1 MAGIINSKNL
11 VFGLDIGTRS
21 IVGTVGYKEGD
32 KFVVVAQRSK
42 EHETRA
48 MIDGQ
53 IHDIGKVGETISE
66 VKKSLEEA
74 IGTTL
79 SEVCIAAAGRVLR
92 TVTTTV
98 EQEFASE
105 KEIKEEDVYALSAM
119 GVEKAYEEF
128 VKENDT
134 DMAFYCVGHSVVRF
148 YMNRYPM
155 GNLVGHKAKVI
166 GADYIVTF
174 LPEDVVDGLYKA
186 VELADLHVANLTLEP
201 IAAIQVAIPEMYR
214 MLNIALVDVGAGTSD
229 ISITKDGA
237 IVAYGMIPV
246 AGDSLTEV
254 LAQHCLVDF
263 GTAEEIKRGIG
274 AMEEIPYKDIMG
286 LPQVIK
292 SQDAL
297 DLLKPYIEK
306 MTTPVAEC
314 IKQLNGDKSVS
325 AVFVVGGGGKIPTY
339 TELLSEQLGIVKER
353 VALRGEEVMN
363 KIEFIED
370 IKKDS
375 LLVTP
380 IGICLTFYEQSN
392 NFIFVTFNE
401 KRVKVY
407 DNGSLAV
414 VDVAMAAQFPN
425 DGLFPKRGKEL
436 NYTVNGKARITRGL
450 PGEAATIKVNGQE
463 ADIHTKVRS
472 NDVIVVTPST
482 AGEKA
487 TLQLSALPEFSD
499 TLQVLVNGKKVV
511 LPKFVSVNGQL
522 RSGFYEIEEGDQIEM
537 LGYYTV
543 EQILQFMDVQLTTG
557 EPVYVN
563 NNRASMTTPVYE
575 NFQVDFGLEAQNK
588 GLEKDVAVEET
599 FEEALDE
606 ALDAVIDDEVV
617 VNLPTMED
625 TKEVS
630 SVTDASTTEAASVP
644 SFDPSEGLTVIV
656 NRMPVTMK
664 GKSNYV
670 YVDVFDYIEI
680 DLSKPRGNGIVTNL
694 NGRKADYMATLQAGD
709 VIDIY
714 WQE

>member
-1 MAGIINSKNL
+1 MAGLVNNKNL

-32 KFVVVAQRSK
+32 KFIVVAQRSK

-53 IHDIGKVGETISE
+53 IHDIGKVGETIKE
-66 VKKSLEEA
+66 VKNALEEA
-74 IGTTL
+74 VGTKL
-79 SEVCIAAAGRVLR
+79 YEVCIAAAGRVLR
-92 TVTTTV
+92 TVTTSV
-98 EQEFASE
+98 EQEYASE

-128 VKENDT
+128 VKANDT
-134 DMAFYCVGHSVVRF
+134 DMSFYCVGHSVVRF
-148 YMNRYPM
+148 YMNHYPM
-155 GNLVGHKAKVI
+155 GNLVGHKAKI
-166 GADYIVTF
+166 ISADYIVTF

-263 GTAEEIKRGIG
+263 ATAEQIKRNIG
-274 AMEEIPYKDIMG
+274 VLDEIPYNDIMG
-286 LPQVIK
+286 LPQTITTNE
-292 SQDAL
+292 AME
-297 DLLKPYIEK
+297 LLKPYIEK
-306 MTTPVAEC
+306 LAIPVAQC
-314 IKQLNGDKSVS
+314 IRELNGDKSVS

-339 TELLSEQLGIVKER
+339 TQLLAEELGIVKER
-353 VALRGEEVMN
+353 VALRGEEVMS
-363 KIEFIED
+363 KIVFMEET
-370 IKKDS
+370 KKDS

-450 PGEAATIKVNGQE
+450 PGEAATIFVNGQE
-463 ADIHTKVRS
+463 ADIHTKIRS
-472 NDVIVVTPST
+472 NDVIVVNPST
-482 AGEKA
+482 AGEPA
-487 TLQLSALPEFSD
+487 RQPLSTLPEFSD
-499 TLQVLVNGKKVV
+499 TLQVQVNEKKVV
-511 LPKFVSVNGQL
+511 LPKFASVDGQL
-522 RSGFYEIEEGDQIEM
+522 RSGFYEIQEGDQVEM
-537 LGYYTV
+537 LSYYTV
-543 EQILQFMDVQLTTG
+543 EQILQFMDVQLAAS
-557 EPVYVN
+557 EPIYVN
-563 NNRASMTTPVYE
+563 NNRATMSTPVYE
-575 NFQVDFGLEAQNK
+575 NFQVIFGLEAIESVGMNQNAAESAP
-588 GLEKDVAVEET
+588 LNA
-599 FEEALDE
+599 EEADE
-606 ALDAVIDDEVV
+606 
-617 VNLPTMED
+617 
-625 TKEVS
+625 
-630 SVTDASTTEAASVP
+630 STESEQNYEESEEENYEPDYFVGE
-644 SFDPSEGLTVIV
+644 EGLTIV
-656 NRMPVTMK
+656 VNKQPITLR
-664 GKSNYV
+664 GKNSFV
-670 YVDVFDYIEI
+670 FVDVFDYINF
-680 DLSKPRGNGIVTNL
+680 DLSRPKGNGIVTNL
-694 NGRKADYMATLQAGD
+694 NGRQADYMAYLHAGD

-714 WQE
+714 WKE

>member
-21 IVGTVGYKEGD
+21 IVGTVGYKDGD
-32 KFVVVAQRSK
+32 KFLVVAQRSK

-53 IHDIGKVGETISE
+53 IHDIGKVGETITQ
-66 VKKSLEEA
+66 VKKELEEA
-74 IGTTL
+74 VGTSL
-79 SEVCIAAAGRVLR
+79 QEVCIAAAGRVLR

-98 EQEFASE
+98 EQEFSSE
-105 KEIKEEDVYALSAM
+105 REIKEEDVYALSAM

-128 VKENDT
+128 VKSNDT
-134 DMAFYCVGHSVVRF
+134 DMSFYCVGHSVVRF
-148 YMNRYPM
+148 YMNHYPM
-155 GNLVGHKAKVI
+155 GNLVGHKAKII

-263 GTAEEIKRGIG
+263 GTAEEIKRNIG
-274 AMEEIPYKDIMG
+274 VLDEIPYKDIMG
-286 LPQVIK
+286 LPQLITTK
-292 SQDAL
+292 DAMDIL
-297 DLLKPYIEK
+297 APYITK

-314 IKQLNGDKSVS
+314 IKELNGDKSVS

-339 TELLSEQLGIVKER
+339 TQLLAEELGIVKER

-363 KIEFIED
+363 KIEFVEEV
-370 IKKDS
+370 KKDS

-436 NYTVNGKARITRGL
+436 NYTVNGKTRITRGL
-450 PGEAATIKVNGQE
+450 PGEAATISVNGLE
-463 ADIHTKVRS
+463 GDIYTKIRS

-482 AGEKA
+482 AGEA
-487 TLQLSALPEFSD
+487 AQLQLSALPEFSD
-499 TLQVLVNGKKVV
+499 TLKVLVNGKSVV
-511 LPKFVSVNGQL
+511 LPKFAQVKGQL
-522 RSGFYEIEEGDQIEM
+522 RSGFYEIQDGDQIEM
-537 LGYYTV
+537 LNYYTV
-543 EQILQFMDVQLTTG
+543 EQILQFMDVQLAIS

-563 NNRASMTTPVYE
+563 NNKANMTTPVYE
-575 NFQVDFGLEAQNK
+575 NFQVDFGLEVQSREQISIDTTYQETAQ
-588 GLEKDVAVEET
+588 VQEET
-599 FEEALDE
+599 FKEEAKTVQE
-606 ALDAVIDDEVV
+606 EKETTKAQSE
-617 VNLPTMED
+617 NL
-625 TKEVS
+625 
-630 SVTDASTTEAASVP
+630 
-644 SFDPSEGLTVIV
+644 EGLTVVV
-656 NRMPVTMK
+656 NKMPITLK
-664 GKSNYV
+664 GKSSFV
-670 YVDVFDYIEI
+670 YVDIFDYIDF

-709 VIDIY
+709 IIDIY

>member
-1 MAGIINSKNL
+1 MAGIINNKNL

-21 IVGTVGYKEGD
+21 IVGTVGYKDGD

-53 IHDIGKVGETISE
+53 IHDIRKVGDTITE
-66 VKKSLEEA
+66 VKNALEEA
-74 IGTTL
+74 VGAKL
-79 SEVCIAAAGRVLR
+79 NEVCIAAAGRVLR

-119 GVEKAYEEF
+119 GIEKAYEEF
-128 VKENDT
+128 VKSNDT
-134 DMAFYCVGHSVVRF
+134 DMSFYCVGHSVVRF
-148 YMNRYPM
+148 YMNHYPM

-186 VELADLHVANLTLEP
+186 VELAGLHVANLTLEP

-263 GTAEEIKRGIG
+263 TTAEEIKRNIG
-274 AMEEIPYKDIMG
+274 VLDEIPYNDIMG
-286 LPQVIK
+286 LPQIITTK
-292 SQDAL
+292 TAME
-297 DLLKPYIEK
+297 LLEPYISK
-306 MTTPVAEC
+306 MTTPVAQC
-314 IKQLNGDKSVS
+314 IKELNGDKSVS

-339 TELLSEQLGIVKER
+339 TQLLAEELGIVKER

-363 KIEFIED
+363 KIQFLEEV
-370 IKKDS
+370 KKDS

-401 KRVKVY
+401 KRIKVY

-436 NYTVNGKARITRGL
+436 NYTVNGKSRITRGL
-450 PGEAATIKVNGQE
+450 PGEAATITVNGQE
-463 ADIHTKVRS
+463 GDIHTKIRS
-472 NDVIVVTPST
+472 NDIIVVNPST
-482 AGEKA
+482 AGEPA
-487 TLQLSALPEFSD
+487 HLPLSALPEFSD
-499 TLQVLVNGKKVV
+499 TLTVTVNGKKVV
-511 LPKFVSVNGQL
+511 LPKFASVAGLL
-522 RSGFYEIEEGDQIEM
+522 RSGFYEIQDGDQIEM
-537 LGYYTV
+537 LSYYTV
-543 EQILQFMDVQLTTG
+543 EQILQFMDVQLANG
-557 EPVYVN
+557 EPIYVN
-563 NNRASMTTPVYE
+563 NNKAGMSTPVYE
-575 NFQVDFGLEAQNK
+575 NFQVDFGLEAQSRV
-588 GLEKDVAVEET
+588 LENEEEVSVEEKSIDSLQ
-599 FEEALDE
+599 EE
-606 ALDAVIDDEVV
+606 
-617 VNLPTMED
+617 
-625 TKEVS
+625 TKKEETS
-630 SVTDASTTEAASVP
+630 SVESKIEMEKTATI
-644 SFDPSEGLTVIV
+644 SEDGLTVIV
-656 NRMPVTMK
+656 NRMPITLK
-664 GKSNYV
+664 GKNSFV
-670 YVDVFDYIEI
+670 YVDIFDYIDF

-694 NGRKADYMATLQAGD
+694 NGRKADYMATLKAGD

>member
-1 MAGIINSKNL
+1 MAGIVNNKNL

-21 IVGTVGYKEGD
+21 IVGTVGYKERD
-32 KFVVVAQRSK
+32 KFIVVAQRSK

-53 IHDIGKVGETISE
+53 IHDIGKVGETIRE
-66 VKKSLEEA
+66 VKEALEEVV
-74 IGTTL
+74 GTTL
-79 SEVCIAAAGRVLR
+79 QEVCIAAAGRVLR
-92 TVTTTV
+92 TVTTSV

-128 VKENDT
+128 VKSNDT

-148 YMNRYPM
+148 YMNHYPM

-166 GADYIVTF
+166 SADYIVTF

-263 GTAEEIKRGIG
+263 ATAEEIKRSIG
-274 AMEEIPYKDIMG
+274 VMEEIQYKDIMG
-286 LPQVIK
+286 LPQIITSK
-292 SQDAL
+292 EAMEIL
-297 DLLKPYIEK
+297 NPYILK
-306 MTTPVAEC
+306 MTTPVAQC
-314 IKQLNGDKSVS
+314 IRELNGDKSVS

-339 TELLSEQLGIVKER
+339 TQLLAEELGIVKER
-353 VALRGEEVMN
+353 VAVRGEEVMN
-363 KIEFIED
+363 KIEFMEEVH
-370 IKKDS
+370 KDS

-450 PGEAATIKVNGQE
+450 PGEAATIFVNGQE
-463 ADIHTKVRS
+463 ADIHTKIRS
-472 NDVIVVTPST
+472 NDIIVVNPST
-482 AGEKA
+482 AGEPA
-487 TLQLSALPEFSD
+487 VQPLSTLPEFSD
-499 TLQVLVNGKKVV
+499 TLEVWVNGKKVV
-511 LPKFVSVNGQL
+511 LPKFAAVDGQL
-522 RSGFYEIEEGDQIEM
+522 RSGFYEIKEGDEVEM
-537 LGYYTV
+537 LSYYTV
-543 EQILQFMDVQLTTG
+543 EQILQFMDVQLASS
-557 EPVYVN
+557 EPIYVN
-563 NNRASMTTPVYE
+563 NNRANMKTPVYE
-575 NFQVDFGLEAQNK
+575 NFQVIFGLEEVDRLGVQTEETA
-588 GLEKDVAVEET
+588 AVET
-599 FEEALDE
+599 QDAAEADTE
-606 ALDAVIDDEVV
+606 MD
-617 VNLPTMED
+617 TED
-625 TKEVS
+625 YFVGE
-630 SVTDASTTEAASVP
+630 
-644 SFDPSEGLTVIV
+644 EGLTIIV
-656 NRMPVTMK
+656 NRKPITLQ
-664 GKSNYV
+664 GKNSFV
-670 YVDVFDYIEI
+670 FVDVFDYIDF
-680 DLSKPRGNGIVTNL
+680 DLNNPKGKGIVTNL
-694 NGRKADYMATLQAGD
+694 NGQRADYMATLHPGD